1 MRRVAAITVA
11 AARRL
16 HLPQIVQEE
25 IVQQILIERI
35 QQAQDEESWISN
47 LMIYVTGDVSTI
59 TSADATLCGLIA
71 PDYKVDQDVLLL
83 FCPRSAIKSEDRV

>member
-59 TSADATLCGLIA
+59 TSSDVTLCGLIA
-71 PDYKVDQDVLLL
+71 PDYKVDQDELLL
-83 FCPRSAIKSEDRV
+83 FCPRSATK